1 MDNDYHI
8 TQLPK
13 EKKAEYSKLNP
24 QECLEEIKNILCKD
38 KNQKRETRETQ
49 ETQETQQEEKIDD
62 YKDIPF

>member
-38 KNQKRETRETQ
+38 KNQKRET
-49 ETQETQQEEKIDD
+49 QETQQEEKIDD